1 MQAGYHEAM
10 HEAAEPEVTRLR
22 DLPLSGAIAFLAR
35 QGLRLELVA
44 GNADIPGS
52 YWGAPEAGLI
62 GNTLHARPDTP
73 VHSLLHTAS
82 HWLCMDEAR
91 RASVHT
97 NAGGDDAEEEAVCY
111 LQCLL
116 AQDLPGYSR
125 TQVFTDMDAWG
136 YSFMLGSTRAW
147 FERDGADAQAWLRQR
162 GLRAA

>member
-1 MQAGYHEAM
+1 M
-10 HEAAEPEVTRLR
+10 HDAAEPEVTRLR
-22 DLPLSGAIAFLAR
+22 ELPLPDVGAFFAGH
-35 QGLRLELVA
+35 GLRLQA
-44 GNADIPGS
+44 HAPGADIPGS

-62 GNTLHARPDTP
+62 GNTLHVRPDTP

-82 HWLCMDEAR
+82 HWLCMDQAR
-91 RASVHT
+91 RTQVHT

-125 TQVFTDMDAWG
+125 ERAFADMDAWG

-147 FERDGADAQAWLRQR
+147 FERDGADARAWLRRR
-162 GLRAA
+162 GLSAVPHGE

>member
-1 MQAGYHEAM
+1 M
-10 HEAAEPEVTRLR
+10 HSAEPEVTRLR
-22 DLPLSGAIAFLAR
+22 DLPLADTAAFLASH
-35 QGLRLELVA
+35 GLRLEVA
-44 GNADIPGS
+44 ADGTDIPGS

-82 HWLCMDEAR
+82 HWLCMDQAR

-116 AQDLPGYSR
+116 AQGLPGYSR
-125 TQVFTDMDAWG
+125 AQAFTDMDAWG

-147 FERDGADAQAWLRQR
+147 YERDGADARAWLRRR
-162 GLRAA
+162 GLAAVLEEG

>member
-1 MQAGYHEAM
+1 M
-10 HEAAEPEVTRLR
+10 HDAEPEVTRLR
-22 DLPLSGAIAFLAR
+22 QLPLPEVTAFFAGR
-35 QGLRLELVA
+35 GLRLETHA
-44 GNADIPGS
+44 EGADIPGS

-82 HWLCMDEAR
+82 HWLCMDDAR
-91 RASVHT
+91 RAEVHT

-125 TQVFTDMDAWG
+125 ARAFADMDAWG
-136 YSFMLGSTRAW
+136 YSFMLGSTQAW
-147 FERDGADAQAWLRQR
+147 FERDGADAQAWLRRR
-162 GLRAA
+162 GLPGAPDAE

>member
-1 MQAGYHEAM
+1 M
-10 HEAAEPEVTRLR
+10 HDSPATEPAVTRLR
-22 DLPLSGAIAFLAR
+22 DLAQAEVADFFAAHG
-35 QGLRLELVA
+35 LELKVLPA
-44 GNADIPGS
+44 DADIPAS

-62 GNTLHARPDTP
+62 GNALYARSDTP

-116 AQDLPGYSR
+116 AERLPGYGQER
-125 TQVFTDMDAWG
+125 VFADMDAWG

-147 FERDGADAQAWLRQR
+147 FERDSSDAKHWLHTR
-162 GLRAA
+162 GLPVAWSSAP